1 MLKVEEKLRAGK
13 FKKFK
18 CNWYIFNICFSQEQL
33 LPVLLRMI
41 RLKDKV
47 LQEQVREALC
57 LIGYIEPVTG
67 RGIRLLSM
75 DGGGTRYSIV
85 AFVTETFLR
94 NGKNTS
100 KIIILNLVI
109 KIKFWSKS

>member
-1 MLKVEEKLRAGK
+1 MLKVEEKLRVGK

-18 CNWYIFNICFSQEQL
+18 CNYIFNICFSQEQL

-75 DGGGTRYSIV
+75 DGGGTRYSII
-85 AFVTETFLR
+85 AFFMKSFYEMERRKL
-94 NGKNTS
+94 
-100 KIIILNLVI
+100 IIINSEFSY
-109 KIKFWSKS
+109 KD

>member
-1 MLKVEEKLRAGK
+1 MLTVEEKLRAGT

-18 CNWYIFNICFSQEQL
+18 CNYIFNICFSQEQL

-85 AFVTETFLR
+85 VIVTEIVLR
-94 NGKNTS
+94 NGKNKS
-100 KIIILNLVI
+100 IIINSEFSYK
-109 KIKFWSKS
+109 KI